1 MPFAETRMDPETVIK
16 TEESQ
21 KEKSNYCILMHI
33 CGIEAVAQMNLFA
46 EQEKRYRDTNV
57 QIKHMNTKQGKGRW
71 DELGDWDWHIYITM
85 YKTHN

>member
-1 MPFAETRMDPETVIK
+1 MEYYSAIKRNKIMPFAETRMDPETVIK

-57 QIKHMNTKQGKGRW
+57 
-71 DELGDWDWHIYITM
+71 
-85 YKTHN
+85 

>member
-57 QIKHMNTKQGKGRW
+57 
-71 DELGDWDWHIYITM
+71 
-85 YKTHN
+85 

>member
-33 CGIEAVAQMNLFA
+33 CGIEEMAQMNLFA
-46 EQEKRYRDTNV
+46 EQEKRYRDTDV
-57 QIKHMNTKQGKGRW
+57 
-71 DELGDWDWHIYITM
+71 
-85 YKTHN
+85 